1 MRSRDFLAILA
12 LVACVA
18 LVLSRGYVPDSLK
31 SREGSSEESLSEHL
45 AREKLPLTSARVIA
59 RLEHRP
65 EHLKDLVIEIECRG
79 DEGFEVGFE
88 DGEPVAYLMMNRE
101 DECPAI
107 AGFVRKSDES
117 ESSEA
122 NEMPG
127 RYSPPELGWLRD
139 HRFAL
144 TTDSFVPFDGSE
156 SLLGKLDPAEVVE
169 IYVYVWIDG
178 GWRTCRLLLDPFG
191 SGSLLES
198 HAESEPPHAQFILDE
213 FWRRCRE

>member
-1 MRSRDFLAILA
+1 MRSRDFLAVLA

-18 LVLSRGYVPDSLK
+18 LVLSQGYVSDSLK
-31 SREGSSEESLSEHL
+31 SGGGSSEESVSEYL
-45 AREKLPLTSARVIA
+45 AREKQPLSSATVIA

-65 EHLKDLVIEIECRG
+65 EHLKDLVIEIECRR

-88 DGEPVAYLMMNRE
+88 DGEPVAYFMMNRE
-101 DECPAI
+101 NEFPAI
-107 AGFVRKSDES
+107 AGFVRKTDES
-117 ESSEA
+117 ESAES

-127 RYSPPELGWLRD
+127 RYSPTELGWLTD

-144 TTDSFVPFDGSE
+144 TTDSFVPFEGSE
-156 SLLGKLDPAEVVE
+156 SLLGELDPAELVE

-178 GWRTCRLLLDPFG
+178 GWRTCRLKLAPFG

-198 HAESEPPHAQFILDE
+198 HADSERPRAQFILDE